1 MKLRGYWIMNN
12 FDAKYIKISS
22 KYLQEKLNMLE
33 SKVKDVYKIEEKK
46 ESKLNR
52 LINSIFKS

>member
-1 MKLRGYWIMNN
+1 MRLKGFLIMNN

-22 KYLQEKLNMLE
+22 KYLQEKLDMLNAR
-33 SKVKDVYKIEEKK
+33 VKSSYVVQEKK
-46 ESKLNR
+46 ESKVHR

>member
-1 MKLRGYWIMNN
+1 MNN

-22 KYLQEKLNMLE
+22 KYLQEKLNLLD
-33 SKVKDVYKIEEKK
+33 SKVKNIYVVEKKK

>member
-1 MKLRGYWIMNN
+1 MNN

-22 KYLQEKLNMLE
+22 KYLQEKLDMLD
-33 SKVKDVYKIEEKK
+33 SKVKNIYVVEKKK

>member
-1 MKLRGYWIMNN
+1 MNN

>member
-1 MKLRGYWIMNN
+1 MNN

-22 KYLQEKLNMLE
+22 KYLQEKLDLLD
-33 SKVKDVYKIEEKK
+33 SKVKNVYIIEKKK

>member
-1 MKLRGYWIMNN
+1 MNN

-22 KYLQEKLNMLE
+22 KYLQEKLDLLD
-33 SKVKDVYKIEEKK
+33 SKVKNIYVVEKKK